1 VQNITKPLFLL
12 KNFSIWIINYNNK
25 IRLKTIITRFKTYFW
40 GVLFLKDFKIGI
52 FGIIGILVLVVFASG
67 CVSSDNNTTN
77 SSSSSNGQSNSQSA
91 SSSGT
96 AMVKII
102 GSGAWSGDIGDSSGS
117 KTVSGSGSQSFPLAQ
132 DPGFVTA
139 SFSKTLT
146 NDANDS
152 NGDSVPDT
160 STLTVQIIDQNGNV
174 VATQSTSADG
184 GDAATSYQF

>member
-1 VQNITKPLFLL
+1 
-12 KNFSIWIINYNNK
+12 
-25 IRLKTIITRFKTYFW
+25 
-40 GVLFLKDFKIGI
+40 LKDLKIGI
-52 FGIIGILVLVVFASG
+52 FGIIGILILVVFISG
-67 CVSSDNNTTN
+67 CVSSDNNTTTN
-77 SSSSSNGQSNSQSA
+77 SSSSSNGQSTQSTQSA

-96 AMVKII
+96 AMIKII

-146 NDANDS
+146 NDATDS
-152 NGDSVPDT
+152 NGDSIPDT

-184 GDAATSYQF
+184 GLASTSYQF